1 MEEVDLLGR
10 PLHAQPSLASL
21 LAWETSMSAYTF
33 GEMLSDGASH
43 AAAADAAAEERSTA
57 ETEDIM
63 SAEEGDPNA
72 ESRPGAAEE
81 GGPTAATRPAADEE
95 GDTTTATR
103 AAAAAAQETD
113 VCSVCQYRGRKLK
126 HT

>member
-1 MEEVDLLGR
+1 M
-10 PLHAQPSLASL
+10 
-21 LAWETSMSAYTF
+21 TF
-33 GEMLSDGASH
+33 GELLFDGASDSGVCDLEGCNR
-43 AAAADAAAEERSTA
+43 ATQYEGPRADRGCKRCFDTEGREHDPCCDKKARDDNDLSDAK
-57 ETEDIM
+57 TEDIM
-63 SAEEGDPNA
+63 SGDENGQNA
-72 ESRPGAAEE
+72 RSH
-81 GGPTAATRPAADEE
+81 PASAEE

>member
-1 MEEVDLLGR
+1 
-10 PLHAQPSLASL
+10 
-21 LAWETSMSAYTF
+21 MSAYTF

-81 GGPTAATRPAADEE
+81 GGPKKSLVLQLPR
-95 GDTTTATR
+95 R
-103 AAAAAAQETD
+103 AIQQRRI
-113 VCSVCQYRGRKLK
+113 VLQ
-126 HT
+126 

>member
-1 MEEVDLLGR
+1 M
-10 PLHAQPSLASL
+10 P
-21 LAWETSMSAYTF
+21 F
-33 GEMLSDGASH
+33 GEVLLDGASDSGECDLEGCNR
-43 AAAADAAAEERSTA
+43 ARDDNNPSDA

-63 SAEEGDPNA
+63 SGDENGQNA
-72 ESRPGAAEE
+72 RSH
-81 GGPTAATRPAADEE
+81 PAAAEE